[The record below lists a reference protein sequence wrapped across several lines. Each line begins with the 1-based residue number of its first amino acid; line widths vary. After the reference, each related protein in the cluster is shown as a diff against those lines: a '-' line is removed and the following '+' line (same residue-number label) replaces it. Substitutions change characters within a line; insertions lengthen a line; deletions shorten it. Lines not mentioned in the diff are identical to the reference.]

1 MPWLLVFLGGGLGS
15 ITRYGVGQLMPP
27 AGLEDGNIPWFTLVA
42 NLLAC
47 IVLGV
52 GVGLVS
58 KELLSK
64 EMQLL
69 LLTGFCGGFS
79 TFSTF
84 ALELVLLGDEGHWG
98 NAALYLGLSLM
109 GGVVDILI
117 AYWLIRY
124 PFGSL

>member
-15 ITRYGVGQLMPP
+15 LARYGTSRLMPP
-27 AGLEDGNIPWFTLVA
+27 AELENGDIPWFTLVA

-47 IVLGV
+47 IVLGA
-52 GVGLVS
+52 GVGLVG
-58 KELLSK
+58 KNLLPK

-84 ALELVLLGDEGHWG
+84 ALELVLLGEEGHWG
-98 NAALYLGLSLM
+98 SAALYLGLSLM
-109 GGVVDILI
+109 GGILAVVV
-117 AYWLIRY
+117 AYWLVR
-124 PFGSL
+124 

>member
-15 ITRYGVGQLMPP
+15 LARYGVGRLMPP
-27 AGLEDGNIPWFTLVA
+27 AGLEDGDIPWFTLVA

-52 GVGLVS
+52 GIGLVS
-58 KELLSK
+58 KQLLSK
-64 EMQLL
+64 ELQLL

-84 ALELVLLGDEGHWG
+84 SLELVLLGEEGHWG
-98 NAALYLGLSLM
+98 SASLYLGLSLV
-109 GGVVDILI
+109 GGVLAILV
-117 AYWLIRY
+117 AYWLVRQ
-124 PFGSL
+124 PVF